1 MSFTIESFGRQV
13 HDVLATD
20 PGPAGRDRV
29 RILLEQLLNDRAFVA
44 EHLNDDTPQR
54 RELYRDEQLGFVI
67 LGHYF
72 REARRTKP
80 HDHGKYWAIYGQA
93 SGVTYMDEWELVQAG
108 TVDQPGKVRKKT
120 TYELT
125 PGHAQT
131 YNEGVLHSPWREGP
145 AKMIR
150 IEGGPIEAE
159 RRVAYEVIA

>member
-1 MSFTIESFGRQV
+1 MSHTIERFGQQV
-13 HDVLATD
+13 HDILVAD
-20 PGPAGRDRV
+20 PGPGGRDQVRV
-29 RILLEQLLNDRAFVA
+29 LLEQLLKDEAFVA
-44 EHLNDDTPQR
+44 EHLTDDTPQR
-54 RELYRDEQLGFVI
+54 RVLFRDDELGFVI

-80 HDHGKYWAIYGQA
+80 HDHGRYWAIYGQA
-93 SGVTYMDEWELVQAG
+93 TGTTFMDEWEVVEAG
-108 TVDQPGKVRKKT
+108 SLERPGKVKKKS

-131 YNEGVLHSPWREGP
+131 YNEGVLHSPWRNGP

-159 RRVAYEVIA
+159 GRVAYDVVP